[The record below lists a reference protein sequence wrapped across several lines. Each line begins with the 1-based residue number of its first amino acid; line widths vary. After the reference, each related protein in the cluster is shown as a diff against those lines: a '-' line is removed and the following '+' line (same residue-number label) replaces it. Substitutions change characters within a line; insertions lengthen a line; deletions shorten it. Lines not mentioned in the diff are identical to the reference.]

1 MWQVCRG
8 LTRPFKSVDTLRSR
22 RKTRRLALDWLE
34 PRTLLS
40 NVSWTG
46 TADGKSWAV
55 AGNWSNN
62 AVPTPGDNV
71 TINIAGNP
79 TIQITTGSQSVHSL
93 TASEPISIIAG
104 SLRLGAASTLS
115 GGLTMTGGALVANGA
130 SFTATV
136 TGTTTISGG
145 SVFAEGGATL
155 SLSTLTSY
163 SGELNTTDTLEA
175 TGAGSVL
182 NMPKLAAITEDTGS
196 YGSHTLIE
204 ALSAGDVELA
214 KLATISGGPVTL
226 ESDGSGSKL
235 NAPLLASVTGHAGQQ
250 SSSTLQASN
259 SGSLLVPEVATFDAG
274 TIVDQG
280 ATLNLPVLATIDG
293 SSVLVSSGS
302 QLSLPALLTF
312 SGGVNYTD
320 TLQATG
326 TGSRLSLPALTK
338 VTEDTSAYGSLT
350 QVQAVSGGDVELPA
364 LTTITGGPVALESD
378 GSGSKLNAPLL
389 TSVTGHA
396 GQQSSSTLQAS
407 NSGSLLVPE
416 VATFDAGTIVDQ
428 GATLNLPVLA
438 TIDGSSVLVSSGSQL
453 SLPALLTFSGGVNYT
468 DTLQATGTGSRLSL
482 PALTKVTED
491 TSAYGSLTQV
501 QAVSGGDVELPALT
515 TITGGPVAL
524 ESDGSGSKL
533 NAPLLTSVTGS
544 VGHQSSSTLQASN
557 SGSLLVPEVA
567 TFDAGTIVDQG
578 ATLNLPVL
586 ATIDGSSVLVST
598 GSQLSLPALLTFSGG
613 VNYTDT
619 LQATGTG
626 SRLSLPALTKVTG
639 DTSAYGSLSQVKAV
653 SGGDV
658 ELPALTTI
666 TGGPVQLESDGSGS
680 TLNINVLTSI
690 QGNAGQ
696 QSYSGLQATN
706 DGTVSD
712 AALVTINKANLSLD
726 GTGTI
731 SINQI
736 ATFTAGTLS
745 LGAGT
750 ETYTGLI
757 DADGSSL
764 EATGGASLSFP
775 SLASYAGGVNYTSTL
790 EASGS
795 GGKLL
800 FPKLA
805 TLTSDT
811 ANYSSRVQ
819 IEALAGGEVSLPLVT
834 QITGGPVQIESDGSG
849 SQLIAPALTTFQGH
863 TGQQFISS
871 LQETGG
877 GMVDAPDL
885 ASINSVNFVG
895 DASGSFTISASL
907 GLSIAGGTSTVSVG
921 TLLDQ
926 GNLAVEST
934 GTLNIQGGLTV
945 NSPGDSD
952 DSGRKHCRS
961 QRQPPGQFHE
971 HRHL

>member
-1 MWQVCRG
+1 MRTISMWQVCRG

-62 AVPTPGDNV
+62 AVPTPGDDV

-79 TIQITTGSQSVHSL
+79 TIQITTGNQSVHSL

-104 SLRLGAASTLS
+104 SLTLGAASTLS

-350 QVQAVSGGDVELPA
+350 QVQAVSGGDVELPK

-378 GSGSKLNAPLL
+378 GNASKLNAPLL
-389 TSVTGHA
+389 TSVTGHVF
-396 GQQSSSTLQAS
+396 QQYSSTLQAS

-416 VATFDAGTIVDQ
+416 LATFDAGTIIDQ
-428 GATLNLPVLA
+428 GATLNLPALA
-438 TIDGSSVLVSSGSQL
+438 SIDGSSVLVSSGSQL
-453 SLPALLTFSGGVNYT
+453 SLPALLTYSGGANYT
-468 DTLQATGTGSRLSL
+468 
-482 PALTKVTED
+482 E
-491 TSAYGSLTQV
+491 
-501 QAVSGGDVELPALT
+501 
-515 TITGGPVAL
+515 
-524 ESDGSGSKL
+524 
-533 NAPLLTSVTGS
+533 
-544 VGHQSSSTLQASN
+544 
-557 SGSLLVPEVA
+557 
-567 TFDAGTIVDQG
+567 
-578 ATLNLPVL
+578 
-586 ATIDGSSVLVST
+586 
-598 GSQLSLPALLTFSGG
+598 
-613 VNYTDT
+613 T

-639 DTSAYGSLSQVKAV
+639 DTSAYSSLIQVKAV

-658 ELPALTTI
+658 ELPKLTTI
-666 TGGPVQLESDGSGS
+666 TGGPVQLESDGSAS
-680 TLNINVLTSI
+680 TLNINVLTSV
-690 QGNAGQ
+690 QGNSGQ
-696 QSYSGLQATN
+696 QSLLRPAGDQPRHGHRCGAGHASKSGFDARWHWHCLARSDRHLRRRDGSLDRRHGDLSGLTSPTSRA
-706 DGTVSD
+706 SWC
-712 AALVTINKANLSLD
+712 S
-726 GTGTI
+726 
-731 SINQI
+731 
-736 ATFTAGTLS
+736 
-745 LGAGT
+745 
-750 ETYTGLI
+750 
-757 DADGSSL
+757 
-764 EATGGASLSFP
+764 GGAS
-775 SLASYAGGVNYTSTL
+775 
-790 EASGS
+790 
-795 GGKLL
+795 
-800 FPKLA
+800 
-805 TLTSDT
+805 
-811 ANYSSRVQ
+811 
-819 IEALAGGEVSLPLVT
+819 
-834 QITGGPVQIESDGSG
+834 
-849 SQLIAPALTTFQGH
+849 
-863 TGQQFISS
+863 
-871 LQETGG
+871 
-877 GMVDAPDL
+877 
-885 ASINSVNFVG
+885 
-895 DASGSFTISASL
+895 
-907 GLSIAGGTSTVSVG
+907 
-921 TLLDQ
+921 
-926 GNLAVEST
+926 
-934 GTLNIQGGLTV
+934 
-945 NSPGDSD
+945 
-952 DSGRKHCRS
+952 
-961 QRQPPGQFHE
+961 
-971 HRHL
+971 